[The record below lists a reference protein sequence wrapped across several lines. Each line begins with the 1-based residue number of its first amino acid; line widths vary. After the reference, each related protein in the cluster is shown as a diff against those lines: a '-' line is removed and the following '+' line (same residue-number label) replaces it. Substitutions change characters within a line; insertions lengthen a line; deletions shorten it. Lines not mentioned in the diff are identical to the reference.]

1 MKDNKI
7 DKKETIQNNINY
19 NNNKIGNEQ
28 EEIDEDTGISKPNLS
43 DFDNDKLILLI
54 FLKT

>member
-28 EEIDEDTGISKPNLS
+28 EEIDEDTSISKPNLS